1 MNNNAVDSNTIIE
14 KQLDEGI
21 RNLQEI
27 FDADL
32 LTFIGFL
39 IYGADD
45 QVRYGLKTTVVES
58 FRMVV

>member
-27 FDADL
+27 FDVDL
-32 LTFIGFL
+32 LTFIGL
-39 IYGADD
+39 SNNSLANYCWII
-45 QVRYGLKTTVVES
+45 
-58 FRMVV
+58 